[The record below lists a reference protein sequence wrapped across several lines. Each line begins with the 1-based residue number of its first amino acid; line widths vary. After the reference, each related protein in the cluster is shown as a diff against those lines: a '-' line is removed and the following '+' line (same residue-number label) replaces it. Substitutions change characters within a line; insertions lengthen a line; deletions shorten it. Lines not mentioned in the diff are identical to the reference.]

1 MATNAT
7 VKSGAGGT
15 SKKPVLV
22 VLQLSGG
29 NDFMNTV
36 IPYGDPLYYD
46 YRRTVGVA
54 EKDVLKIDS
63 RYGMHPSM
71 ASVKKLY
78 DQGKVATIAGI
89 GYPVPDRSHFRSMDI
104 WHTAQPAKVVEEGWL
119 GKMVRELDPKKEN
132 VCTGVSF
139 GMGLPRAMH
148 LQGTPAVSVSQLER
162 YGLLTSLPGEK
173 QRRALTAFTC
183 MYMPEEVGEAD
194 VVLEHIGQTGMDA
207 LAAVDT
213 LTAAPKNYS
222 STVEYATDQLSQS
235 MKAIAQVH
243 LADLGTRIFYAQ
255 IGGFDTH
262 GAQIGTHSSLWQNVG
277 RAVTDFFDDLHQH
290 NTGEEI
296 VMLVFTEFGRRVRD
310 NGNGTDH
317 GSGGGAF
324 VVGDRVKGGMYA
336 EYPSLAADKLLSG
349 DLQFNNDFR
358 SVYST
363 IVEDWFGVQPEPIV
377 NGRFEKFPGM
387 LRPPGR

>member
-1 MATNAT
+1 MTTNG
-7 VKSGAGGT
+7 VHKS
-15 SKKPVLV
+15 KDPVLV
-22 VLQLSGG
+22 VLQMSGG

-36 IPYGDPLYYD
+36 IPYGNPLYYD
-46 YRRTVGVA
+46 YRKTVGVA
-54 EKDVLKIDS
+54 EKDVLKINGT
-63 RYGMHPSM
+63 YGFHPTMSPI
-71 ASVKKLY
+71 KKLY
-78 DQGKVATIAGI
+78 DAGKVAIVAGV

-104 WHTAQPAKVVEEGWL
+104 WHTAQPEKVAEEGWL
-119 GKMVRELDPKKEN
+119 GRMIRELDPKKQN

-139 GMGLPRAMH
+139 GMGLPRAMS
-148 LQGTPAVSVSQLER
+148 LKGTPAVSVSQLER
-162 YGLLTSLPGEK
+162 FGLLTSLPGER

-194 VVLEHIGQTGMDA
+194 MTLDHIGQTGMDA
-207 LAAVDT
+207 LSAVDT
-213 LTAAPKNYS
+213 LTKAPKAYT
-222 STVEYATDQLSQS
+222 STVEYASDQLSQS
-235 MKAIAQVH
+235 LKAIAQVH
-243 LADLGTRIFYAQ
+243 TAGIGTRIFYAQ
-255 IGGFDTH
+255 LGGFDTH
-262 GAQIGTHSSLWQNVG
+262 GAQIGTHSSLWTIIG
-277 RAVTDFFDDLHQH
+277 RAVTDFFDDLRQH
-290 NTGEEI
+290 NAAEEV

-324 VVGDRVKGGMYA
+324 MIGDRIKGGMYA

-363 IVEDWFGVQPEPIV
+363 IIEDWFGVQPEPIV

-387 LRPPGR
+387 FKPLTTR